1 MDLFV
6 ERYGMRMEENELRGK
21 IENPALKLAMDG
33 LRASEQDGRPSKIA
47 NDYFLQEL
55 LKARLLCP
63 VELETPPP
71 VEDAP
76 VKIEGKIKIFG
87 LNAQDGRSFLMAF
100 TDAEELKKW
109 RDKEEE
115 QIMVWSIARYANI
128 LLKQGCPHEGVV
140 INPFGENII
149 VKREYLPK
157 LLQRI
162 RAAQKPLVVGE
173 EEVIT
178 DYSGYPEGL
187 IPALCAYLSQS
198 GDVERAYMTEMT
210 KEDEQDYLL
219 IVDTK
224 ENPRYL
230 FPCINNA
237 TEPYLKDKKMKII
250 LYGTEL
256 ADAVVA
262 ESTLIF
268 AKKKK

>member
-1 MDLFV
+1 
-6 ERYGMRMEENELRGK
+6 MEENELRGK

-63 VELETPPP
+63 VELETPLP

-87 LNAQDGRSFLMAF
+87 LNDQDGRSFLMAF